1 MGLTVLPELV
11 LGLLLSWAIHRGCS
25 IRERSWITVVLV
37 LPTATPKVVGGL
49 VWKVLYDPLVGP
61 ITFVLQSLRPQAP
74 AWLTDPHL
82 ALFSVGL
89 VDIWQWTPFMII
101 ILLAG
106 LETQP
111 GELFEAANLVDTSER
126 R

>member
-1 MGLTVLPELV
+1 M
-11 LGLLLSWAIHRGCS
+11 SC
-25 IRERSWITVVLV
+25 V

-61 ITFVLQSLRPQAP
+61 ITFVLQSLRLQAP

-82 ALFSVGL
+82 ALFSVAL